1 MLDISNKIKY
11 WEMSKLEESQILE
24 QFQKI
29 RQMILKSGTLD
40 YDLKK
45 HIDNELDPVIDNTML
60 IFSELRN
67 RLDNKDKNIGNII
80 EK

>member
-40 YDLKK
+40 HDLKK